1 MADAAPVKRFWK
13 DVSVEPTQGG
23 FRVLLDTRPL
33 RTQGGAPQVVPT
45 RALAEA
51 LAEEWR
57 AQGDEVDP
65 ASFPIRDSADFAID
79 HVGADREAVIEGL
92 LRFAETDTLCYRADP
107 DEPLFARQQQLWE
120 PVLGAAEQ
128 RLGVQFRRI
137 SGIIHH
143 PQPAATLD
151 RLREELRELDD
162 FTLAAVQALAPVAAS
177 LTVALAVLQPGT
189 DPEQL
194 FAVSN
199 AEEDWQAEQWGWEW
213 TAEELRARRL
223 ATFLAAARFVDLL
236 RD

>member
-1 MADAAPVKRFWK
+1 MKRFWQ
-13 DVSVEPTQGG
+13 DVFVEQVDGG

-57 AQGDEVDP
+57 AQADEVDP
-65 ASFPIRDSADFAID
+65 ASFPLRDSADFAID
-79 HVGADREAVIEGL
+79 HVGADRERVIDGL

-120 PVLGAAEQ
+120 PVLADAEK
-128 RLGVQFRRI
+128 RLGVQFLRI

-143 PQPAATLD
+143 PQPAATMD
-151 RLREELRELDD
+151 RLRAELRGLDN

-177 LTVALAVLQPGT
+177 LTVALAVLQPGADAT
-189 DPEQL
+189 QL

-223 ATFLAAARFVDLL
+223 ASFLAAARFAELV
-236 RD
+236 RG

>member
-1 MADAAPVKRFWK
+1 MADPAPVKRFWK
-13 DVSVEPTQGG
+13 DVFVEATDSG

-51 LAEEWR
+51 LADEWR

-65 ASFPIRDSADFAID
+65 DTFPLRDSADFAID
-79 HVGADREAVIEGL
+79 HVGADREGVIAKL

-120 PVLGAAEQ
+120 PVLTAAEQ
-128 RLGVQFRRI
+128 RLGVQFKRI
-137 SGIIHH
+137 SGVIHH
-143 PQPAATLD
+143 PQPATTLD
-151 RLREELRELDD
+151 RLADELRGLDD

-177 LTVALAVLQPGT
+177 LVVALAVLQPGA
-189 DPEQL
+189 DPTQL

-223 ATFLAAARFVDLL
+223 ASFLAAARFAELVQA
-236 RD
+236 